1 MLHLVE
7 TQSVC
12 SHAVLLHGKRAG
24 GIVSLSLMAENEDA
38 CVSPRRAGFSR
49 HPDLAF
55 QMSEYSPRLF
65 VACKQGSCTVFV
77 NVSAASRRV
86 ESVKLLVPLG
96 GWAGVQGHYPFQI
109 KWRSHG
115 RWTSWTRFDERE
127 ERCWLSDVRDQRL
140 RREKKEHVR
149 MESYFPGTRHGEV
162 EGVRPRQ
169 MRSHNFPL
177 MLWIVLFFFSYCS
190 FNHRGTP

>member
-1 MLHLVE
+1 MLRLVE

-38 CVSPRRAGFSR
+38 CFSPRRAGFSR

-96 GWAGVQGHYPFQI
+96 GWAGVQGHYPFQT

-115 RWTSWTRFDERE
+115 RAGLVLINGRR
-127 ERCWLSDVRDQRL
+127 DVGYPTFEISVYA
-140 RREKKEHVR
+140 EKKKNMSEWSLIFQVHGMAR
-149 MESYFPGTRHGEV
+149 LKESD
-162 EGVRPRQ
+162 
-169 MRSHNFPL
+169 
-177 MLWIVLFFFSYCS
+177 
-190 FNHRGTP
+190 RGR